1 MILIVLVSGYCYH
14 FAFQRVICL
23 YTRYLMCLVIFE
35 SNIISASDAS
45 INHIATGA
53 GGIIRSPTPIPHSIP
68 SILPVQKVPT
78 LSRKS
83 NTGKPTPDLR
93 TPTTFKAGQQGSPSS
108 SQASHVTNPS
118 SQSKSSTISIQAG
131 ITTVEG
137 SNTTGNGTHKQLG
150 LTGTCRRGYTTGLT
164 CAVDRVSHTI
174 HAKNCSR
181 PTPS

>member
-1 MILIVLVSGYCYH
+1 
-14 FAFQRVICL
+14 
-23 YTRYLMCLVIFE
+23 MCLVIFV
-35 SNIISASDAS
+35 SKLISASDAS

-118 SQSKSSTISIQAG
+118 SNSKRSTLSIQTG
-131 ITTVEG
+131 VTTVKG
-137 SNTTGNGTHKQLG
+137 SNTTGNDTHKQLG

-164 CAVDRVSHTI
+164 CAVGRVSRI
-174 HAKNCSR
+174 PPCKNLQSSR
-181 PTPS
+181 LPSTGV